1 MIDSATLAT
10 AVQKLAQAAP
20 RAEQIVLFGS
30 HANGTADE
38 GSDLDFLVIE
48 PEVQN
53 RAREMVRL
61 RRALR
66 SLRVP
71 VDVLV
76 YSRAEVERWRHE
88 PGTALYWA
96 MREGKVVHEQSI
108 P

>member
-1 MIDSATLAT
+1 M
-10 AVQKLAQAAP
+10 
-20 RAEQIVLFGS
+20 LFGS

-38 GSDLDFLVIE
+38 GSDFDYLVIE

-53 RAREMVRL
+53 RPREMVRL

-66 SLRVP
+66 SLPVP

-96 MREGKVVHEQSI
+96 MREGKVVHEQNI

>member
-1 MIDSATLAT
+1 M
-10 AVQKLAQAAP
+10 
-20 RAEQIVLFGS
+20 LFGS

-38 GSDLDFLVIE
+38 GSDFDYLVIE

-66 SLRVP
+66 SLPVP

-96 MREGKVVHEQSI
+96 MREGKVVHEQNI